1 MLINT
6 RTETFAPVHAGRTPA
21 PPPLLAE
28 PRFATISDC
37 ERPRMS
43 DPMLV
48 NRVRHPL
55 RPIAPGGAVN
65 PYLTHT
71 DLTFAWPNPF
81 NLFRKSGRKAAKSS
95 RDPLKQEKIAKETE
109 EHAMTLEKDI
119 KTLTEKLMEKIGRY
133 NEVKEEYEEHVE
145 YLNAII
151 NSAINRAGKFYRKGN
166 DKDAKNKERESD
178 LQELKQRLP
187 NMPRNIPALSGHHI
201 VSFKGELDKVEE
213 EEKEEGLFSPPLSP
227 VPDGDAE
234 SEGEVERANHR
245 RYDLS
250 WHNDGLSSDGIEED
264 YDKLSS
270 EGSQDLDHSDE
281 LSDKARSDCGSR

>member
-1 MLINT
+1 MPG
-6 RTETFAPVHAGRTPA
+6 A
-21 PPPLLAE
+21 PPLLAE

-81 NLFRKSGRKAAKSS
+81 NLFRKSGRKTAQSS
-95 RDPLKQEKIAKETE
+95 RDPLRQEKIAKETE
-109 EHAMTLEKDI
+109 EHALKLEKDI
-119 KTLTEKLMEKIGRY
+119 KTLTEKLIKKIGRY

-145 YLNAII
+145 HLNAII
-151 NSAINRAGKFYRKGN
+151 DSAINRAGKFYRKGN

-201 VSFKGELDKVEE
+201 VSFKGELDKFEE
-213 EEKEEGLFSPPLSP
+213 EEEEEGLIPPPSNSAQGDNARTSGSNTPRSSSSNRSSSSKSLSE
-227 VPDGDAE
+227 D
-234 SEGEVERANHR
+234 GEVWDKELKSHT
-245 RYDLS
+245 S
-250 WHNDGLSSDGIEED
+250 ED
-264 YDKLSS
+264 EKEWD
-270 EGSQDLDHSDE
+270 
-281 LSDKARSDCGSR
+281 RIDCHHENS